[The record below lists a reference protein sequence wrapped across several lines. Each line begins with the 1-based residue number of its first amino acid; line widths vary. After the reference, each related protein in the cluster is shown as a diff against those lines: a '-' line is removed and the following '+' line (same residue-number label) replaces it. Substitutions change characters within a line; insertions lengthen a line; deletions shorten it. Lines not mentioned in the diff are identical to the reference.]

1 MGVEK
6 STTRELANV
15 SRAYKHHICFCIQFA
30 YGVIR
35 NVSRIEAN
43 CMASKTTPDTIE
55 LVEVGPRDGLQNEPD
70 IVTTSDKLALIARML
85 DYGARRLE
93 VASFVHPGR
102 VPQMADA
109 EAVIAGLPDI
119 EDATYIGLALN
130 KRGVLRALATRES
143 GARNGKGRGIDQVGC
158 VIVASDTFGQKN
170 QGQTIAQGIA
180 ENREMIRFA
189 KAEGISAQITIS
201 AAFGCPF
208 EGEVK
213 PETVLAIA
221 EELAA
226 EGPVEIA
233 LADTIGVGVPSQVTD
248 LFGKLGETIG
258 ASIPMRCHFHNTR
271 GTGIANAWAA
281 YEAGVRVFDAS
292 LGGLGGCPFAPKAT
306 GNIAT
311 EDLIYLMD
319 ETGVESGIALD
330 RAIAANH
337 WFAQILKRELP
348 SLVAR
353 AA

>member
-1 MGVEK
+1 MIP
-6 STTRELANV
+6 N
-15 SRAYKHHICFCIQFA
+15 
-30 YGVIR
+30 
-35 NVSRIEAN
+35 
-43 CMASKTTPDTIE
+43 PIE
-55 LVEVGPRDGLQNEPD
+55 LVEVGPRDGLQNEAD
-70 IVTTSDKLALIARML
+70 IVSTADKLALINRML

-93 VASFVHPGR
+93 VASFVHPKR

-109 EAVIAGLPDI
+109 EAVISGLPDRD
-119 EDATYIGLALN
+119 DATYIGLALN
-130 KRGVLRALATRES
+130 KRGVLRGLATREN
-143 GARNGKGRGIDQVGC
+143 GARGIDQIGC

-170 QGQTIAQGIA
+170 QGQAITEGVA

-189 KAEGISAQITIS
+189 KAEGMSAQITIS

-208 EGEVK
+208 EGEVN

-221 EELAA
+221 EEVAA

-233 LADTIGVGVPSQVTD
+233 LADTIGVGVPAQVTD
-248 LFGKLGETIG
+248 LYGRLGELLG
-258 ASIPMRCHFHNTR
+258 SDIPMRCHFHNTR

-281 YEAGVRVFDAS
+281 FEAGVRVFDAS

-311 EDLIYLMD
+311 EELIYLMD
-319 ETGVESGIALD
+319 KSGVTSGVSLE
-330 RAIAANH
+330 RAISANH
-337 WFAQILKRELP
+337 WFADILKRELP